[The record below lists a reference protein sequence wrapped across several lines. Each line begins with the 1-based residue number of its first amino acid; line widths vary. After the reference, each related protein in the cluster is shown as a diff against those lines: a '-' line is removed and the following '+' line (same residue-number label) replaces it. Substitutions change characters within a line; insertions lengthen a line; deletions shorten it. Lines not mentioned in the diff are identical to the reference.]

1 MYENNF
7 LRNID
12 NNEYYVPQNFRPTY
26 EDPYSAR
33 FVNAVPSNYYE
44 DTVVQNFNRRE
55 IPPYNYNNENY
66 NAFGTINYDNIHNFD
81 PNNFMEANNIQYYE
95 DDIELEEDF
104 MEMYPEVYKKVTPI
118 IDRIVNERKI
128 KKVNNGVIDLI
139 TLEIYDEY
147 ENNESKKVNSENVT
161 DKNSNVI
168 NKSNNINVSSTN
180 TVLRN
185 SNNNMISKANNNI
198 ISKTNNNIISKS
210 NNNSRNEVNKIDSS
224 TNINNNKTVSANIDN
239 NEKTVEVATR
249 YRNTKNPTLRDLI
262 RILLLNKLF
271 GNGNRPRP
279 PRPRPYQNYNPRMI
293 PTNYNFNSRY
303 DDNMMPENNYM
314 RSYFNSPYPEENQ

>member
-7 LRNID
+7 SREID

-33 FVNAVPSNYYE
+33 FVNAMPSNYYE
-44 DTVVQNFNRRE
+44 DTVVQNFDRRVMQ
-55 IPPYNYNNENY
+55 PYNYNNENY
-66 NAFGTINYDNIHNFD
+66 NSFGTINYDNIHSFD
-81 PNNFMEANNIQYYE
+81 ANNFMEENNIQYYE
-95 DDIELEEDF
+95 NDIELEEDF
-104 MEMYPEVYKKVTPI
+104 MEMYPEVYKKVMPI

-128 KKVNNGVIDLI
+128 KKVNNGVIDLL
-139 TLEIYDEY
+139 TLEIYDEF
-147 ENNESKKVNSENVT
+147 ENNESKKVNSESVT
-161 DKNSNVI
+161 DKNSNVVTNNNATKNTNI
-168 NKSNNINVSSTN
+168 SVSNTN
-180 TVLRN
+180 TILRN
-185 SNNNMISKANNNI
+185 SNNNI

-210 NNNSRNEVNKIDSS
+210 NNSSKNEGNKIASA
-224 TNINNNKTVSANIDN
+224 TNINSNINVSTNVDNK

-271 GNGNRPRP
+271 GNGNNRPRP

-293 PTNYNFNSRY
+293 PTNYNLNARY
-303 DDNMMPENNYM
+303 DNYNVIPETNYM